1 MPLSAEDDVDPGMD
15 QIQFRPRKSADAVR
29 KERSIERDDLRDVGY
44 RILGQS
50 SLAGAEG
57 HVAGCLRPSQIG
69 RQRYAYDGRNSTAIN
84 GIALHNYHRT
94 AETGP

>member
-1 MPLSAEDDVDPGMD
+1 MPLPAEDDVDPGVD
-15 QIQFRPRKSADAVR
+15 QIQFRPRKFADAVR

-57 HVAGCLRPSQIG
+57 HVAGCIRPPQIG
-69 RQRYAYDGRNSTAIN
+69 RQRYAYDGRNLAPIN
-84 GIALHNYHRT
+84 GIALNNDHRP
-94 AETGP
+94 AEAGP